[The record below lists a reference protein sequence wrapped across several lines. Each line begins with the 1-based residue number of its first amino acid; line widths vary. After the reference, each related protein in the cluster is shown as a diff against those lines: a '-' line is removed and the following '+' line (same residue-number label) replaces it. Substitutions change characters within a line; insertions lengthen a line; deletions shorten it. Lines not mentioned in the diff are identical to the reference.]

1 MSFSSLHEMLLQMR
15 RTKIEEVG
23 FSLPD
28 IKDSVTFTTPA
39 RNQLEMFFL
48 YFSKIM
54 HDEYRQEIQA
64 ISCSWLSSDHTFK
77 ISKLVKVCSATPS
90 AAEESCEPKC
100 KKAPK
105 TDQFSAC
112 LFCLNELGQV
122 ASFCLTRTTSYAE
135 CSDVIADLCERKKP
149 SILMTGNNA

>member
-1 MSFSSLHEMLLQMR
+1 MSFSSLHEFLLQMR
-15 RTKIEEVG
+15 RTKVEEVG
-23 FSLPD
+23 LPFPD
-28 IKDSVTFTTPA
+28 IKDSVSFTTPA
-39 RNQLEMFFL
+39 RSQLEMFFL

-54 HDEYRQEIQA
+54 YEEYRKEIQTV
-64 ISCSWLSSDHTFK
+64 SCSWLSSDHTFK
-77 ISKLVKVCSATPS
+77 ISKLVKVCSTTSS
-90 AAEESCEPKC
+90 AAEESGEPKC

-105 TDQFSAC
+105 ADQFSAC

-149 SILMTGNNA
+149 SILMTGTNA